1 MRTGEEIIQNCVGQI
16 LRDGMFDSYVF
27 NGSLS
32 NKINLTFLQFDN
44 WISLD
49 TSDWVAIHKTKEN
62 EMQEILSWVDS
73 DNNTIEFPRKL
84 IESDYP
90 NFRQFIGKKFL
101 SFKELMLAPIG
112 DSCGLLLEFSES
124 KFLVIYSDSDE
135 VTHYFFD
142 KTIPDGLDIK
152 NAL

>member
-1 MRTGEEIIQNCVGQI
+1 MRTGEAIIRNCVGQI
-16 LRDGMFDSYVF
+16 LRDAMFDTYVF

-32 NKINLTFLQFDN
+32 NKINLTFLRFDS
-44 WISLD
+44 WICLD
-49 TSDWVAIHKTKEN
+49 TDDWVAIHKMKEN

-73 DNNTIEFPRKL
+73 DNNTIEFSRKR

-101 SFKELMLAPIG
+101 CFKELMPSPISE
-112 DSCGLLLEFSES
+112 SCGLLLEFSDS
-124 KFLVIYSDSDE
+124 KFLGIYSDNDE

-142 KTIPDGLDIK
+142 KNIPDGLEIR
-152 NAL
+152 NAI